1 MPRSLQSYRRTSV
14 DCSKNSNHLCDMLWA
29 TLRKRRLET
38 HMHSRSLIR
47 VFTVRSQNL
56 KILHNLIM
64 KGEASNFG
72 YNDDSDQTAR

>member
-1 MPRSLQSYRRTSV
+1 
-14 DCSKNSNHLCDMLWA
+14 MLWA

-38 HMHSRSLIR
+38 HYDMHSRSLIR

-56 KILHNLIM
+56 KILHNLII

-72 YNDDSDQTAR
+72 YNEDSDQTAR

>member
-1 MPRSLQSYRRTSV
+1 MPRSLQSYRRMIVRRIRTI
-14 DCSKNSNHLCDMLWA
+14 LCDMLWA

-64 KGEASNFG
+64 KGEASHFG